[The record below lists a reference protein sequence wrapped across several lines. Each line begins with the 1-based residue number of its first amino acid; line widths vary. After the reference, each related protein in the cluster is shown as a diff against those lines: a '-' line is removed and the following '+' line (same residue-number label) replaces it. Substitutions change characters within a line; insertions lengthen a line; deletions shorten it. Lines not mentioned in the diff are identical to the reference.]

1 MLANS
6 RQGDRAFLHTAE
18 DEASGRAVWKLV
30 ESAPIPILAK
40 KQVFV
45 SKAEAQM
52 QSISPTVMAMGHRND
67 VEVLGLGDSEG
78 PVFRMV
84 GADDCP
90 TRV

>member
-1 MLANS
+1 MLS
-6 RQGDRAFLHTAE
+6 RP
-18 DEASGRAVWKLV
+18 
-30 ESAPIPILAK
+30 PIPILAK